1 MKSNKQILQQ
11 KANNLANKIAGLSP
25 WMEGTVVSTERVCGK
40 KNCIC
45 HTGGQKH
52 AVMYVTWKEAGKTIS
67 LYVPKAMEAEVRK
80 WADNYKKLKELL
92 REVSVIQRQMVRLR
106 DD

>member
-1 MKSNKQILQQ
+1 MKTNKQALQQ
-11 KANNLANKIAGLSP
+11 KAIKLTNKIEGLSP
-25 WMEGTVVSTERVCGK
+25 WMEGTVVSTERLCGK

-52 AVMYVTWKEAGKTIS
+52 AVMYVTWKEAGKTVS
-67 LYVPKAMEAEVRK
+67 LYVPRAMEPDARK

-92 REVSVIQRQMVRLR
+92 RGVSIIQRQVLRLR